1 MKYGIDINSEKI
13 LNFISERLKE
23 RGHFIIDLTERN
35 NINNG
40 KSLLKKVLIA
50 NVTNIDLYFAI
61 DFKKEISLCEIFF
74 DEDNYSKILGE
85 ELTNLIG
92 NRFENIVCKNGS
104 NLYLIKNINSSV
116 VYVSSPMEYKETMEN
131 LLVTNKL
138 IDILEMK
145 KIWLA

>member
-92 NRFENIVCKNGS
+92 SRFENIICKNGS
-104 NLYLIKNINSSV
+104 HLYLIKNINSSV

-145 KIWLA
+145 KI

>member
-145 KIWLA
+145 KI